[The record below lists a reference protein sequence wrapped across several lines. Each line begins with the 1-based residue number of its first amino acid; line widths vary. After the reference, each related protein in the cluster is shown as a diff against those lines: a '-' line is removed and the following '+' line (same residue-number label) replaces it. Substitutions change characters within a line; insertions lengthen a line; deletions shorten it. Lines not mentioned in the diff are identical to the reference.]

1 MFKFKMTQLECW
13 SKPFEEDQPV
23 PIKFAFGK
31 LEDNI
36 YTNTMPFVKCRDFLS
51 DALYAYLNDVELTK
65 IYAFQAT
72 PDMIQ
77 DSILLLRDV
86 DVDVVDFDA
95 QKTKLLWEMEDRYGI
110 SRTKVVKLSEKYTAL
125 HFDPVYLSNSFIL
138 SYYTSY
144 IRLLTYSNMDT
155 FSAIL
160 EVVTNCTGNDANF
173 FINSDYK
180 KKYENLNLKKLMK
193 PCKFGLTL
201 KNTVTNIHNCSGIY
215 TYVRYPSYIKSKL
228 L

>member
-1 MFKFKMTQLECW
+1 MFKFKMTKIEAW
-13 SKPFEEDQPV
+13 NDIGEEDQPV

-65 IYAFQAT
+65 IYGFQAT
-72 PDMIQ
+72 SDMIQ
-77 DSILLLRDV
+77 DSILLLSDV
-86 DVDVVDFDA
+86 NFDA

-110 SRTKVVKLSEKYTAL
+110 SRTKIVKLAKKYTAL

-144 IRLLTYSNMDT
+144 IRLLTYSNGDT
-155 FSAIL
+155 FSDVL
-160 EVVTNCTGNDANF
+160 NVVKTFTGNDANF
-173 FINSDYK
+173 FIYSNNQ
-180 KKYENLNLKKLMK
+180 KKYENLDLKKLMK

-201 KNTVTNIHNCSGIY
+201 GESVSNIHNCSGIY
-215 TYVRYPSYIKSKL
+215 TYIRYPNYIKPEL

>member
-13 SKPFEEDQPV
+13 SKLSEESQPV

-36 YTNTMPFVKCRDFLS
+36 YTNTMPFVQCRDFLS
-51 DALYAYLNDVELTK
+51 DALYAYLNEQELPI
-65 IYAFQAT
+65 IYGFQAT
-72 PDMIQ
+72 SDMIQ
-77 DSILLLRDV
+77 DSILLLSDI
-86 DVDVVDFDA
+86 DFNA

-193 PCKFGLTL
+193 PCKFGLIL
-201 KNTVTNIHNCSGIY
+201 NNTVSSIHNCSGIY
-215 TYVRYPSYIKSKL
+215 TYIRYPSHMKPEL

>member
-1 MFKFKMTQLECW
+1 MFKFKMTKIEDW
-13 SKPFEEDQPV
+13 NDIGEENQPV

-51 DALYAYLNDVELTK
+51 DVLYVYLNKKELPK
-65 IYAFQAT
+65 IYGFQAT

-77 DSILLLRDV
+77 DSILLLSDV
-86 DVDVVDFDA
+86 DVDFDA

-110 SRTKVVKLSEKYTAL
+110 SRTKVVELTKKYTAL

-160 EVVTNCTGNDANF
+160 KVVTNSTGNDANF
-173 FINSDYK
+173 FIDSNNR
-180 KKYENLNLKKLMK
+180 KKYENLDLKKLMK
-193 PCKFGLTL
+193 PCTYGLTL
-201 KNTVTNIHNCSGIY
+201 KESVSNIHNCSGIY
-215 TYVRYPSYIKSKL
+215 TYIKYPNYIKPEL